1 MQTFIYGNIGH
12 KNFTYLCSI
21 PKFFEETRRTKAL
34 DEMIRYDFT
43 CRHADLER
51 EQHQSFWM
59 LTSDLDSGIVPRLFI
74 HTSGAEVYRDGGYAQ
89 GYMCSLE
96 DGDIYGTQFLKLLR
110 AKFQTLP
117 ELMNTRQ
124 LHSLTISQLP
134 LEEDL
139 QPKSIPDEQM
149 EQILLAL
156 FRRMRVVI
164 RLKETG
170 AAAMRASREMV
181 LAIFGR
187 LPYELRR
194 SNGYVTGTSRK
205 ILLDEQ
211 RKLPK
216 AFSVVL
222 LDADAEVTGIQSD
235 RGMFFLDLSQP
246 EKNRFEPV
254 PAEMKALIQF
264 LSSTEPEKLDSYF
277 EFCRQVRNLE
287 KDGIPLD
294 SSDYTTLLSFFRAD
308 REPVTDGRLRSWAVV
323 LFGNRRKK
331 EAKAFLYQQLAR
343 VLTPERLTEFLLAE
357 LPADQK
363 IEDLGDAKSGDAAQR
378 GVKAL
383 QMAQELQQQWDA
395 QQGNGSVADALIDRM
410 SSICF
415 HQHEALLNTKER
427 TVAVA
432 RELDKLLLKI
442 TPNAQMLLARRIQEG
457 VYKKISSH
465 CDKIKKEVERA
476 GLCFIPK
483 DLSLEETKEQLK
495 TVLGMKDGHL
505 ASGDVSFPA
514 WEEIGSAERIL
525 REIEDIESYSACAG
539 APQPRLVNPEKRAWV
554 CSKFP
559 GSRDL
564 QIALAK
570 QEEGGRARLVA
581 QWAVEKNIG
590 QWVER
595 LYIHCWPEQLLKYG
609 AGANTSESWRRA
621 VENLFSPQTRHMEQ
635 SFLEV
640 KRQGEV

>member
-34 DEMIRYDFT
+34 DEIIRYDFT
-43 CRHADLER
+43 CKHAELER

-89 GYMCSLE
+89 GYMCSSE

-124 LHSLTISQLP
+124 LHSLTIEQLP

-139 QPKSIPDEQM
+139 QPKNIPDDQM

-170 AAAMRASREMV
+170 AAAMRASRETV

-194 SNGYVTGTSRK
+194 SNGYLTGTSRK

-211 RKLPK
+211 RRLPK

-222 LDADAEVTGIQSD
+222 LDGDAEVTGIRSD
-235 RGMFFLDLSQP
+235 RFMFFLDLSQP
-246 EKNRFEPV
+246 ENHCFEPV
-254 PAEMKALIQF
+254 PAEMKTLIQF
-264 LSSTEPEKLDSYF
+264 LSGAEPEKLDPYF
-277 EFCRQVRNLE
+277 EFCRQVKNLE
-287 KDGIPLD
+287 ADGIPLD
-294 SSDYTTLLSFFRAD
+294 FSDYITLLSFFRAD
-308 REPVTDGRLRSWAVV
+308 REPVTDGRLRSWAAE
-323 LFGNRRKK
+323 LTGNRRKK

-343 VLTPERLTEFLLAE
+343 VLTPERLTEFLLTE

-363 IEDLGDAKSGDAAQR
+363 IEDLGELGDTKSGDTAQR
-378 GVKAL
+378 GVNAL
-383 QMAQELQQQWDA
+383 RMAQELQQRWDA
-395 QQGNGSVADALIDRM
+395 QQGKGSVVDPLVDRM

-415 HQHEALLNTKER
+415 QQHEALLNTKER
-427 TVAVA
+427 TVATA
-432 RELDKLLLKI
+432 QELDKLLLKI
-442 TPNAQMLLARRIQEG
+442 TPNAQMLLTRRIQEG
-457 VYKKISSH
+457 VYKEISSR

-483 DLSLEETKEQLK
+483 DLSLEETKQQLK
-495 TVLGMKDGHL
+495 TVVRMKDGHL
-505 ASGDVSFPA
+505 ASGDVLFPA

-525 REIEDIESYSACAG
+525 RQIEAIETYSVWG
-539 APQPRLVNPEKRAWV
+539 NVPQPRLVNPEKRSWV
-554 CSKFP
+554 SRQFP

-581 QWAVEKNIG
+581 QWAVQEDIG
-590 QWVER
+590 QWVEQ
-595 LYIHCWPEQLLKYG
+595 LYIHCWPEQMLKYG
-609 AGANTSESWRRA
+609 AGVNTSESWQRA
-621 VENLFSPQTRHMEQ
+621 VEKLFSPQTRHMEQ
-635 SFLEV
+635 SILEE
-640 KRQGEV
+640 KR